1 MWLDSLVNSYFK
13 RTCTRDVRRG
23 LSQAWGRVI
32 GMSESKKMLR
42 LGKNFKK
49 KGLSETHPEQE

>member
-1 MWLDSLVNSYFK
+1 MCLDSLVNSYFK

-49 KGLSETHPEQE
+49 KGLS